1 MGMTGSVDVRGEKRE
16 QNRAAGCCET
26 HQMSLVV
33 AHGLVLVSVWMV
45 DAEERRR
52 KDEEQP
58 PRV

>member
-1 MGMTGSVDVRGEKRE
+1 VRGEKRE

-26 HQMSLVV
+26 HQMGLVV

-58 PRV
+58 PRI